1 VVFHYFLILYYKQH
15 GCSIPSYCSL
25 SILVSMIMYQNMQAE
40 IGGVKGHFG
49 ELMLWHLIHGRR

>member
-1 VVFHYFLILYYKQH
+1 
-15 GCSIPSYCSL
+15 
-25 SILVSMIMYQNMQAE
+25 MIMYQNMQAE

>member
-1 VVFHYFLILYYKQH
+1 MLPYIAIHYIK
-15 GCSIPSYCSL
+15 SL

-49 ELMLWHLIHGRR
+49 ELMLWHLIHGQR